1 MNHKKISYKKGDFK
15 MEKAGKVI
23 VKVAGV
29 VVKVLGSGVV
39 SMVKTILETVNKHH
53 KRDGCSFC
61 V

>member
-1 MNHKKISYKKGDFK
+1 

-39 SMVKTILETVNKHH
+39 SMVKTILETVNNRK
-53 KRDGCSFC
+53 DGE
-61 V
+61 